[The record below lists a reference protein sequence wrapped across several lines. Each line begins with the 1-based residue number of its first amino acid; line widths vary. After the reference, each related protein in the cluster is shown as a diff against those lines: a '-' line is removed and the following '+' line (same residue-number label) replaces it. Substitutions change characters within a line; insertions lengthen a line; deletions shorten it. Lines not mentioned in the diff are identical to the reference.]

1 MKRCGAAVVA
11 FWAMASSAGAVTSA
25 VAAQGAPVIGGSGAA
40 AGGAVV
46 APRSSAA
53 VEDGVRPVP
62 DPGGI
67 INFVIEN
74 DSIAG
79 TDQHYTNGFRFSVL
93 TSEWSIPEWLERG
106 ANFLPFFDYSG
117 NKRISY
123 AFGQSMFTP
132 NDITISNP
140 PDGERP
146 YAGWLYGSIG
156 LVSDTGSR
164 LDNLQLTLGIVGPY
178 SGAKDTQKIVHE
190 LIGSPDP
197 KGWATQ
203 LKTEPGVVLSYERKW
218 RGLLP
223 ALSDNP
229 TGLAVDATPHAGVS
243 LGNIYTHANFGL
255 TLRVGQDLPADYG
268 PPRVRPS
275 LPGSDFFVPSERF
288 GWYLFAGVDGRAVAH
303 NIFLDGN
310 TWKDS
315 RSVDKEYFVG
325 ELQAG
330 LVVTFANMR
339 LGYTHV
345 LRSKEFETQDG
356 FDEFGALTFGFRF

>member
-1 MKRCGAAVVA
+1 MKRCSAAAVAVWAVA
-11 FWAMASSAGAVTSA
+11 ASAGAL
-25 VAAQGAPVIGGSGAA
+25 AADAQAQ
-40 AGGAVV
+40 GGAVV
-46 APRSSAA
+46 APRSSTA

-67 INFVIEN
+67 MSFVIEN

-132 NDITISNP
+132 NDITIADP
-140 PDGERP
+140 PSDQRP

-164 LDNLQLTLGIVGPY
+164 LDNLQLTLGVVGPY
-178 SGAKDTQKIVHE
+178 SGAKDTQKFVHK
-190 LIGSPDP
+190 LIDSPDP

-223 ALSDNP
+223 ALSNDP
-229 TGLAVDATPHAGVS
+229 TGLAVDATPHVGVS
-243 LGNIYTHANFGL
+243 LGNIYTHANVGL

-275 LPGSDFFVPSERF
+275 LPGSDFFVPSGNF

-330 LVVTFANMR
+330 LVFTFSGMR

-345 LRSKEFETQDG
+345 LRSKEYEGQDG